1 MKLLDRYILR
11 EILGYALLGLGVF
24 LFILMTPEVLRLSE
38 LLAQE
43 TVTWNQ
49 VGRVFLSVLPEKL
62 AWAIPLS
69 VLTGLLMGM
78 SRLASDSEV
87 IALHAV
93 GVGQGRLLRPLLLFA
108 ALGAGLT
115 TFTTVWGGPWG
126 ALTLRAL
133 QAELATGQVSYELQ
147 PRVFDERFPNRI
159 LYVQDTEQGG
169 TRWRGVFLADVREP
183 MNPTLTVAESALV
196 LPDSAGR
203 TLRLQLLNGST
214 HTYLGRETERYSVS
228 SFAENILSMPLP
240 TSTTNL
246 EVRRN
251 AELGLRDLWATSQQG
266 PAWRTVRADFH
277 RRLALPASCLLFGLV
292 ALPMGM
298 LAQRSGRA
306 VGFVLAVA
314 TALAYYFIFLLGD
327 RLGRQGDLWPGPG
340 VWLANGVLL
349 LAGLLVLSPASRWLT
364 STARLAPLLDR
375 LRSARPA
382 AEARRPAPRAR
393 PPVPASGDGAGVGR
407 RRMPR
412 TLDVYV
418 VRGVLF
424 YFFLQLC
431 ALVLIFAL
439 FTVLEM
445 ADDIA
450 ARNIPW
456 SVVGRFLWYLLP
468 QLIYWMAPLA
478 LLLGVL
484 VELALLSKRNE
495 LVAIMGAGISLYRIA
510 VPIFVT
516 GAALS
521 GLLFWLD
528 QTYLP
533 YANQRREAIGNQ
545 IKGRPPQTVL
555 QAERRWVFGDQPR
568 IYHFAYYDPSE
579 KLLARLT
586 IVDLDPQTFA
596 IHRRLYARRATWD
609 AQARAWVFT
618 TGWER
623 SFNPDT
629 TVSFRTLENASF
641 PELTEGPTHF
651 QREIRESAQMN
662 WRELGAYIAELRQS
676 GLNVTRLLVQWHK
689 KFSFPLIATI
699 IVLLGFPFG
708 QRVGRRGALGGLA
721 AGIALGF
728 TYWVLGTGFFEALG
742 NLGLLPPFLAAW
754 GANLVFAFGGLYLML
769 QIDT

>member
-43 TVTWNQ
+43 SVTWSQ

-69 VLTGLLMGM
+69 VLTGLLMGT
-78 SRLASDSEV
+78 SRLAADSEL

-93 GVGQGRLLRPLLLFA
+93 GIGKGRLLRPLLVFA
-108 ALGAGLT
+108 VVGGVLT
-115 TFTTVWGGPWG
+115 TLTTVWGGPWG
-126 ALTLRAL
+126 ARTVRAL
-133 QAELATGQVSYELQ
+133 QTELATGQVSYELE
-147 PRVFDERFPNRI
+147 PRVFDERFPRRI
-159 LYVQDTEQGG
+159 LYVQDTAQGG
-169 TRWRGVFLADVREP
+169 SLWRGVFLADVSEP

-196 LPDSAGR
+196 LPDPAGR
-203 TLRLQLLNGST
+203 SLLLQLSNGST
-214 HTYLGRETERYSVS
+214 HIYLGRATERYSVS
-228 SFAENILSMPLP
+228 TFAESILAMPLP
-240 TSTTNL
+240 TSTANL
-246 EVRRN
+246 EIRRN
-251 AELGLRDLWATSQQG
+251 AEMGLDELWAASQEG
-266 PAWRTVRADFH
+266 PNWRTLRADFH

-340 VWLANGVLL
+340 VWLANGALL
-349 LAGLLVLSPASRWLT
+349 LAGLVALSPASRWLAAA
-364 STARLAPLLDR
+364 ARIAALFDLLRAQQPAAPAVRRAPARPLAP
-375 LRSARPA
+375 S
-382 AEARRPAPRAR
+382 
-393 PPVPASGDGAGVGR
+393 DGAGR

-412 TLDVYV
+412 TLDIYV

-468 QLIYWMAPLA
+468 QLVYWMAPLA

-510 VPIFVT
+510 VPVVVT
-516 GAALS
+516 GVALS

-568 IYHFAYYDPSE
+568 IYHFAYFDPSE
-579 KLLARLT
+579 NLLARLT

-596 IHRRLYARRATWD
+596 IRRRLYARRATWD
-609 AQARAWVFT
+609 AQARTWVFSS
-618 TGWER
+618 GWER
-623 SFNPDT
+623 SFNPDHS
-629 TVSFRTLENASF
+629 VSFLPLANASF
-641 PELTEGPTHF
+641 PELTETPAYF

-662 WRELGAYIAELRQS
+662 VRELSGYIGELRRS

-699 IVLLGFPFG
+699 IVFLGFPFG
-708 QRVGRRGALGGLA
+708 QRMGNRGALGGLA

-728 TYWVLGTGFFEALG
+728 TYWVLGTGFFESLG
-742 NLGLLPPFLAAW
+742 NLGLLPPILAAW
-754 GANLVFAFGGLYLML
+754 GANLVFVFAGLYLML

>member
-43 TVTWNQ
+43 TVTWSQ
-49 VGRVFLSVLPEKL
+49 MGRLFLSVLPEKL

-69 VLTGLLMGM
+69 VLTGLLMGT
-78 SRLASDSEV
+78 SRLAADSEV

-108 ALGAGLT
+108 VMGAALT
-115 TFTTVWGGPWG
+115 TLTTVWGGPGG
-126 ALTLRAL
+126 ARALRAL
-133 QAELATGQVSYELQ
+133 QAELATGQVSYELE
-147 PRVFDERFPNRI
+147 PRVFDERFPKRI

-169 TRWRGVFLADVREP
+169 SRWRGVFLADVSEP
-183 MNPTLTVAESALV
+183 MNPTLTVAESAFV
-196 LPDSAGR
+196 LPDPAGR
-203 TLRLQLLNGST
+203 SLLLQLSNGST
-214 HTYLGRETERYSVS
+214 HIYLGRETERYSVS
-228 SFAENILSMPLP
+228 TFAESILAMPLP
-240 TSTTNL
+240 TSTANL

-251 AELGLRDLWATSQQG
+251 AELGLRELWAASQQG
-266 PAWRTVRADFH
+266 PGWRTLRADFH

-340 VWLANGVLL
+340 VWLANGALL
-349 LAGLLVLSPASRWLT
+349 VAGLFALSPASRWLAAP
-364 STARLAPLLDR
+364 ARLTALLDR
-375 LRSARPA
+375 LRPPQPAIPPARPAPSARPFT
-382 AEARRPAPRAR
+382 PAP
-393 PPVPASGDGAGVGR
+393 GDGAGR

-424 YFFLQLC
+424 YFFLQLS

-439 FTVLEM
+439 FTILEM

-510 VPIFVT
+510 VPIVVL
-516 GAALS
+516 GVGLS

-533 YANQRREAIGNQ
+533 YAHQRREAIGNQ

-568 IYHFAYYDPSE
+568 IYHFAYFDPSE

-586 IVDLDPQTFA
+586 VVDLDPQTFGVR
-596 IHRRLYARRATWD
+596 RRLYGRRAAWD
-609 AQARAWVFT
+609 PQAGTWVFSS
-618 TGWER
+618 GWER
-623 SFNPDT
+623 SFGLDNS
-629 TVSFRTLENASF
+629 VSFRPLANASF

-662 WRELGAYIAELRQS
+662 VRELSGYIGELRQS

-689 KFSFPLIATI
+689 KFSFPLMAAI
-699 IVLLGFPFG
+699 IVFLSFPFG
-708 QRVGRRGALGGLA
+708 QRMGKRGALGGLA

-728 TYWVLGTGFFEALG
+728 TYWVLGTGVFEALG
-742 NLGLLPPFLAAW
+742 NLGLLPPILAAW
-754 GANLVFAFGGLYLML
+754 GANLVFVFAGLYLML

>member
-1 MKLLDRYILR
+1 
-11 EILGYALLGLGVF
+11 
-24 LFILMTPEVLRLSE
+24 
-38 LLAQE
+38 
-43 TVTWNQ
+43 
-49 VGRVFLSVLPEKL
+49 
-62 AWAIPLS
+62 
-69 VLTGLLMGM
+69 
-78 SRLASDSEV
+78 
-87 IALHAV
+87 
-93 GVGQGRLLRPLLLFA
+93 
-108 ALGAGLT
+108 
-115 TFTTVWGGPWG
+115 
-126 ALTLRAL
+126 
-133 QAELATGQVSYELQ
+133 
-147 PRVFDERFPNRI
+147 
-159 LYVQDTEQGG
+159 
-169 TRWRGVFLADVREP
+169 
-183 MNPTLTVAESALV
+183 
-196 LPDSAGR
+196 
-203 TLRLQLLNGST
+203 
-214 HTYLGRETERYSVS
+214 
-228 SFAENILSMPLP
+228 
-240 TSTTNL
+240 
-246 EVRRN
+246 
-251 AELGLRDLWATSQQG
+251 
-266 PAWRTVRADFH
+266 
-277 RRLALPASCLLFGLV
+277 
-292 ALPMGM
+292 
-298 LAQRSGRA
+298 
-306 VGFVLAVA
+306 
-314 TALAYYFIFLLGD
+314 
-327 RLGRQGDLWPGPG
+327 
-340 VWLANGVLL
+340 
-349 LAGLLVLSPASRWLT
+349 
-364 STARLAPLLDR
+364 
-375 LRSARPA
+375 
-382 AEARRPAPRAR
+382 
-393 PPVPASGDGAGVGR
+393 
-407 RRMPR
+407 
-412 TLDVYV
+412 
-418 VRGVLF
+418 
-424 YFFLQLC
+424 LQLC

-596 IHRRLYARRATWD
+596 IRRRLYARRAAWD
-609 AQARAWVFT
+609 AQARTWVFT

-629 TVSFRTLENASF
+629 TVSFRPLENASF
-641 PELTEGPTHF
+641 PELSEGPTHF

-754 GANLVFAFGGLYLML
+754 GANLVFAFGGLYLIL

>member
-1 MKLLDRYILR
+1 
-11 EILGYALLGLGVF
+11 
-24 LFILMTPEVLRLSE
+24 
-38 LLAQE
+38 
-43 TVTWNQ
+43 
-49 VGRVFLSVLPEKL
+49 
-62 AWAIPLS
+62 
-69 VLTGLLMGM
+69 
-78 SRLASDSEV
+78 
-87 IALHAV
+87 
-93 GVGQGRLLRPLLLFA
+93 
-108 ALGAGLT
+108 
-115 TFTTVWGGPWG
+115 
-126 ALTLRAL
+126 
-133 QAELATGQVSYELQ
+133 
-147 PRVFDERFPNRI
+147 
-159 LYVQDTEQGG
+159 
-169 TRWRGVFLADVREP
+169 
-183 MNPTLTVAESALV
+183 
-196 LPDSAGR
+196 
-203 TLRLQLLNGST
+203 
-214 HTYLGRETERYSVS
+214 
-228 SFAENILSMPLP
+228 
-240 TSTTNL
+240 
-246 EVRRN
+246 VRRN
-251 AELGLRDLWATSQQG
+251 AELGLRDLWATSQRG

-349 LAGLLVLSPASRWLT
+349 LAGLFVLSPASRWLT

-393 PPVPASGDGAGVGR
+393 PPVPASGDGAGAGR

-596 IHRRLYARRATWD
+596 IRRRLYARRAAWD
-609 AQARAWVFT
+609 AEARTWVFT

-629 TVSFRTLENASF
+629 PVSFRPLENARF
-641 PELTEGPTHF
+641 PELSEGPTHF

-754 GANLVFAFGGLYLML
+754 GANLVFAFGGLYLIL

>member
-11 EILGYALLGLGVF
+11 EILGYALLGLAVF

-43 TVTWNQ
+43 TVTWRQ
-49 VGRVFLSVLPEKL
+49 VGRLFLNVLPEKL

-69 VLTGLLMGM
+69 VLTGLLMGT
-78 SRLASDSEV
+78 SRLAADSEV

-93 GVGQGRLLRPLLLFA
+93 GIGPGRLLRPLLLLA
-108 ALGAGLT
+108 VVGGVLTALA
-115 TFTTVWGGPWG
+115 TVWGGPAG
-126 ALTLRAL
+126 ARALRAL
-133 QAELATGQVSYELQ
+133 QTELATGQVSYELE
-147 PRVFDERFPNRI
+147 PRVFDERFPRRI

-169 TRWRGVFLADVREP
+169 TRWRGVFLADVAEP

-196 LPDSAGR
+196 LPDPTGR
-203 TLRLQLLNGST
+203 SLLLQLSNGST

-228 SFAENILSMPLP
+228 TFAESILAMPLP
-240 TSTTNL
+240 TSTANL
-246 EVRRN
+246 EIRRN
-251 AELGLRDLWATSQQG
+251 AEMGLEQLWIASRQG
-266 PAWRTVRADFH
+266 PGWRTLRADFH

-298 LAQRSGRA
+298 LAERSGRA
-306 VGFVLAVA
+306 VGFVLAVG

-340 VWLANGVLL
+340 VWLANGALL
-349 LAGLLVLSPASRWLT
+349 VAGLLALSPAARWLAA
-364 STARLAPLLDR
+364 SRLAAFFDR
-375 LRSARPA
+375 FRPA
-382 AEARRPAPRAR
+382 RAPAPRSRSAASAR
-393 PPVPASGDGAGVGR
+393 TFAPAPGDGAGR

-424 YFFLQLC
+424 YFLLQLC
-431 ALVLIFAL
+431 ALVFIFAL

-468 QLIYWMAPLA
+468 QLLYWMAPLA

-510 VPIFVT
+510 IPIVVL
-516 GAALS
+516 GAVLS

-568 IYHFAYYDPSE
+568 IYHFAYFDPSE
-579 KLLARLT
+579 NLLARLT
-586 IVDLDPQTFA
+586 VVDLDPATFA
-596 IHRRLYARRATWD
+596 IRRRLYARRAAWD
-609 AQARAWVFT
+609 AHGSTWVFSS
-618 TGWER
+618 GWER
-623 SFNPDT
+623 SFSSDNS
-629 TVSFRTLENASF
+629 VFFRPLADARF
-641 PELTEGPTHF
+641 PELAEPPTHF

-662 WRELGAYIAELRQS
+662 VRELSGYIGELRRS

-689 KFSFPLIATI
+689 KFSFPLMATI
-699 IVLLGFPFG
+699 IVFLGFPFG
-708 QRVGRRGALGGLA
+708 QRMGNRGALGGLA

-742 NLGLLPPFLAAW
+742 NLGLLPPILAAW
-754 GANLVFAFGGLYLML
+754 GANLVFVFGGFYLML

>member
-43 TVTWNQ
+43 SVTWSQ

-69 VLTGLLMGM
+69 VLTGLLMGT
-78 SRLASDSEV
+78 SRLAADSEL

-93 GVGQGRLLRPLLLFA
+93 GIGKGRLLRPLLVFA
-108 ALGAGLT
+108 VVGGVLT
-115 TFTTVWGGPWG
+115 TLTTVWGGPWG
-126 ALTLRAL
+126 ARTVRAL
-133 QAELATGQVSYELQ
+133 QTELATGQVSYELE
-147 PRVFDERFPNRI
+147 PRVFDERFPRRI
-159 LYVQDTEQGG
+159 LYVQDTAQGG
-169 TRWRGVFLADVREP
+169 SLWRGVFLADVSEP

-196 LPDSAGR
+196 LPDPAGR
-203 TLRLQLLNGST
+203 SLLLQLSNGST
-214 HTYLGRETERYSVS
+214 HIYLGRATERYSVS
-228 SFAENILSMPLP
+228 TFAESILAMPLP
-240 TSTTNL
+240 TSTANL
-246 EVRRN
+246 EIRRN
-251 AELGLRDLWATSQQG
+251 AEMGLDELWAASQEG
-266 PAWRTVRADFH
+266 PNWRTLRADFH

-340 VWLANGVLL
+340 VWLANGALL
-349 LAGLLVLSPASRWLT
+349 LAGLVALSPASRWLAAA
-364 STARLAPLLDR
+364 ARIAALFDLLRAQQPAAPAVRRAPARPLAP
-375 LRSARPA
+375 S
-382 AEARRPAPRAR
+382 
-393 PPVPASGDGAGVGR
+393 DGAGR

-412 TLDVYV
+412 TLDIYV

-468 QLIYWMAPLA
+468 QLVYWMAPLA

-510 VPIFVT
+510 VPVVVT
-516 GAALS
+516 GVALS

-568 IYHFAYYDPSE
+568 IYHFAYFDPSE
-579 KLLARLT
+579 NLLARLT

-596 IHRRLYARRATWD
+596 IRRRLYARRATWD
-609 AQARAWVFT
+609 AQARTWVFS

-623 SFNPDT
+623 SFNPDHS
-629 TVSFRTLENASF
+629 VSFLPLANASF
-641 PELTEGPTHF
+641 PELTETPAYF

-662 WRELGAYIAELRQS
+662 VRELSGYIGELRRS

-699 IVLLGFPFG
+699 IVFLGFPFG
-708 QRVGRRGALGGLA
+708 QRMGNRGALGGLA

-728 TYWVLGTGFFEALG
+728 TYWVLGTGFFESLG
-742 NLGLLPPFLAAW
+742 NLGLLPPILAAW
-754 GANLVFAFGGLYLML
+754 GANLVFVFAGLYLML

>member
-38 LLAQE
+38 MLAQE
-43 TVTWNQ
+43 SVTWSQ
-49 VGRVFLSVLPEKL
+49 MGRVFLSVLPEKL

-69 VLTGLLMGM
+69 VLTGLLMGT
-78 SRLASDSEV
+78 SRLAADSEL

-93 GVGQGRLLRPLLLFA
+93 GIGKGRLLRPLLVFA
-108 ALGAGLT
+108 VVGGALT
-115 TFTTVWGGPWG
+115 TLTTVWGGPWG
-126 ALTLRAL
+126 ARTVRAL
-133 QAELATGQVSYELQ
+133 QTELATGQVSYELE
-147 PRVFDERFPNRI
+147 PRVFDERFPRRI
-159 LYVQDTEQGG
+159 LYVQDTAQGG
-169 TRWRGVFLADVREP
+169 SLWRGVFLADVSEP

-196 LPDSAGR
+196 LPDPAGR
-203 TLRLQLLNGST
+203 SLLLQLSKGST
-214 HTYLGRETERYSVS
+214 HIYLGRATERYSVS
-228 SFAENILSMPLP
+228 TFAESILSMPLP
-240 TSTTNL
+240 TSTASL

-251 AELGLRDLWATSQQG
+251 AEMGLDEIWAASQQG
-266 PAWRTVRADFH
+266 PDWRALRADFH

-340 VWLANGVLL
+340 VWLANGALL
-349 LAGLLVLSPASRWLT
+349 LAGLVALSPASRWLAA
-364 STARLAPLLDR
+364 TARLAALFDLLR
-375 LRSARPA
+375 AQQPAAAAVRRAPPARPL
-382 AEARRPAPRAR
+382 PAGPD
-393 PPVPASGDGAGVGR
+393 DGAGR

-412 TLDVYV
+412 TLDIYV

-510 VPIFVT
+510 VPVVVT
-516 GAALS
+516 GVVLS

-568 IYHFAYYDPSE
+568 IYHFAYFDPSE
-579 KLLARLT
+579 NLLARLT
-586 IVDLDPQTFA
+586 VVDLDPQTFA
-596 IHRRLYARRATWD
+596 IRRRLYARRAAWD
-609 AQARAWVFT
+609 AQAQTWVFSS
-618 TGWER
+618 GWER
-623 SFNPDT
+623 SFNPDN
-629 TVSFRTLENASF
+629 TVSFRPLASASF
-641 PELTEGPTHF
+641 PELTETPAHF

-662 WRELGAYIAELRQS
+662 VRELSGYIGELRRS

-699 IVLLGFPFG
+699 IVFLGFPFG
-708 QRVGRRGALGGLA
+708 QRMGNRGALGGLA

-742 NLGLLPPFLAAW
+742 NLGLLPPILAAW
-754 GANLVFAFGGLYLML
+754 GANLVFVFGGLYLML

>member
-43 TVTWNQ
+43 SVTWSQ

-69 VLTGLLMGM
+69 VLTGLLMGT
-78 SRLASDSEV
+78 SRLAADSEL

-93 GVGQGRLLRPLLLFA
+93 GIGKGRLLRPLLVFA
-108 ALGAGLT
+108 VVGGGLT
-115 TFTTVWGGPWG
+115 TLTTVWGGPWG
-126 ALTLRAL
+126 ARTVRAL
-133 QAELATGQVSYELQ
+133 QTELATGQVSYELE
-147 PRVFDERFPNRI
+147 PRVFDERFPRRI
-159 LYVQDTEQGG
+159 LYVQDTAQGG
-169 TRWRGVFLADVREP
+169 SLWRGVFLADVSEP

-196 LPDSAGR
+196 LPDPAGR
-203 TLRLQLLNGST
+203 SLLLQLSNGST
-214 HTYLGRETERYSVS
+214 HIYLGRATERYSVS
-228 SFAENILSMPLP
+228 TFAESILAMPLP
-240 TSTTNL
+240 TSTANL
-246 EVRRN
+246 EIRRN
-251 AELGLRDLWATSQQG
+251 AEMGLDELWAASQEG
-266 PAWRTVRADFH
+266 PNWRTLRADFH

-340 VWLANGVLL
+340 VWLANGALL
-349 LAGLLVLSPASRWLT
+349 LAGLVALSPASRWLAAA
-364 STARLAPLLDR
+364 ARIAALFDLLRAQQPAAPAVRRAPARPLAP
-375 LRSARPA
+375 S
-382 AEARRPAPRAR
+382 
-393 PPVPASGDGAGVGR
+393 DGAGR

-412 TLDVYV
+412 TLDIYV

-468 QLIYWMAPLA
+468 QLVYWMAPLA

-510 VPIFVT
+510 VPVVVT
-516 GAALS
+516 GVALS

-568 IYHFAYYDPSE
+568 IYHFAYFDPSE
-579 KLLARLT
+579 NLLARLT

-596 IHRRLYARRATWD
+596 IRRRLYARRATWD
-609 AQARAWVFT
+609 AQARTWVFS

-623 SFNPDT
+623 SFNPDHS
-629 TVSFRTLENASF
+629 VSFLPLANASF
-641 PELTEGPTHF
+641 PELTETPAYF

-662 WRELGAYIAELRQS
+662 VRELSGYIGELRRS

-699 IVLLGFPFG
+699 IVFLGFPFG
-708 QRVGRRGALGGLA
+708 QRMGNRGALGGLA

-728 TYWVLGTGFFEALG
+728 TYWVLGTGFFESLG
-742 NLGLLPPFLAAW
+742 NLGLLPPILAAW
-754 GANLVFAFGGLYLML
+754 GANLVFVFAGLYLML